1 MILILLGQ
9 GRAIKFY
16 KKIILLGQGR
26 AIYLFLNDIAR
37 PRPSDIIFENKI
49 DIARPRPS
57 GIIKKTKIILIGQGR
72 VISFSKN
79 KNYIA
84 RPRPSD
90 IIFKN
95 KNDIARP
102 SNIKNNCNSKFSL
115 KKGYHLATINVTNN

>member
-57 GIIKKTKIILIGQGR
+57 GIIKKNRNHID
-72 VISFSKN
+72 
-79 KNYIA
+79 
-84 RPRPSD
+84 RPGPGN
-90 IIFKN
+90 IIFK
-95 KNDIARP
+95 KQKLYCSATAER
-102 SNIKNNCNSKFSL
+102 
-115 KKGYHLATINVTNN
+115 YHFQKQK